1 MERAFFGA
9 LDVVLSKLCYF
20 LRKLCYSKCFSLC
33 SFAEFNDRIMVT
45 RIKTISAIIFSLV
58 SALCANAQMPDFSGS
73 ISLKTPGNPA
83 ETFSLDG
90 PLSGELSAAADL
102 PLSITRKIYEKD
114 DAVVVELTITATDL
128 IYYNI
133 GQSLHTGFGYGDC
146 LFYMPG
152 FWYRDNMRSPAS
164 APSFRTSDS
173 WAVREDRLS
182 APLTGIYDKATGE
195 YCTVLRIEESGCD
208 AQPCHTAGEVILS
221 GETSVGYTGFND
233 NGGKADIVFGF
244 PYREEPKSYIRK
256 LTLAPDVCSFS
267 RLDAGESHNVVWE
280 IRKGR
285 SASWSDFIADVW
297 EYSYD
302 RLVPDPVEAVHTP
315 EEAKAILSE
324 YFTQSYVGSH
334 PLKYYSGVGLR
345 TADCKPNGKAEVGF
359 IGRVLLNA
367 FNALEYGYE
376 QSRKDLVA
384 QAESV
389 FSSYLEN
396 GFTSGGLF
404 REDVDFGKDPDGA
417 ESGIYSIRRQSEGV
431 CAVLTYLDYEKNAG
445 RRHPEW
451 ESRIRTVLDRFLLLQ
466 GEDGSFPRK
475 FSDALDV
482 KDPSGGS
489 TSSAVLP
496 LAMGYRYFRDR
507 DYLAAAELAAGYLE
521 KELIAKA
528 DYFSSTLDANCE
540 DKEASLYTSTAMYY
554 MCLVEKNKAMQKH
567 YADLC
572 LESAFFA
579 LSWYYLWDVP
589 FAQGQMLGD
598 VGFRSRGWGN
608 VSVENNHIDVF
619 IFEFADVLDF
629 LAEKYDEPRF
639 SSFTE
644 VIRTSMLQLLPE
656 AGSMYDIA
664 KEGYCPEVVQHTAWD
679 YGKNGKGFY
688 NDIFAPGWTVASLW
702 QMLTPGRAENYFK
715 NQR

>member
-1 MERAFFGA
+1 
-9 LDVVLSKLCYF
+9 
-20 LRKLCYSKCFSLC
+20 
-33 SFAEFNDRIMVT
+33 
-45 RIKTISAIIFSLV
+45 
-58 SALCANAQMPDFSGS
+58 MPDFSGS

-83 ETFSLDG
+83 RTFSVTG
-90 PLSGELSAAADL
+90 PLSGKLSSDRSL
-102 PLSITRKIYEKD
+102 PLSVSRETYEKD
-114 DAVVVELTITATDL
+114 GAVMVELTVTASDL

-133 GQSLHTGFGYGDC
+133 GQSLHTGFGYEDC

-152 FWYRDNMRSPAS
+152 FWYRDNMRSPES
-164 APSFRTSDS
+164 APSFHTSDS
-173 WAVREDRLS
+173 WKVREDRLS
-182 APLTGIYDKATGE
+182 TPLTGIYNKATGE
-195 YCTVLRIEESGCD
+195 YWTVLRIEDSGCD
-208 AQPCHTAGEVILS
+208 AQPCHTTGEVILS
-221 GETSVGYTGFND
+221 GETSVGYTGFNN
-233 NGGKADIVFGF
+233 NGGNADIEFGF

-256 LTLAPDVCSFS
+256 LTLANPVCSFI
-267 RLDAGESHNVVWE
+267 RLDAGESRKTVWE
-280 IRKGR
+280 IRKGK
-285 SASWSDFIADVW
+285 AGSWPEFIARVW

-302 RLVPDPVEAVHTP
+302 RLSPESVGDVHTP
-315 EEAKAILSE
+315 EEAKAILSK
-324 YFTQSYVGSH
+324 YFTQSYVGDY

-367 FNALEYGYE
+367 FNALEYGNAN
-376 QSRKDLVA
+376 SREDLVS

-389 FSSYLEN
+389 FGSYLEN

-404 REDVDFGKDPDGA
+404 REDVDFGKDPKGK
-417 ESGIYSIRRQSEGV
+417 ESGIYSIRRQSEGI
-431 CAVLTYLDYEKNAG
+431 CAMLTYLDYEKNAG

-451 ESRIRTVLDRFLLLQ
+451 ESRIRTLLDRFLVLQ
-466 GEDGSFPRK
+466 REDGSFPRK
-475 FSDALDV
+475 FDDALTV

-496 LAMGYRYFRDR
+496 LAMGYRYFKDK
-507 DYLAAAELAAGYLE
+507 DYLAAAEHAAGYLE
-521 KELIAKA
+521 KELIAKG

-554 MCLVEKNKAMQKH
+554 MCLVEKNKDMQRH

-572 LESAFFA
+572 LESAYFA

-598 VGFRSRGWGN
+598 VGFKSRGWGN

-629 LAEKYDEPRF
+629 LAERYDEPRF
-639 SSFTE
+639 AEFTD

-656 AGSMYDIA
+656 EGSMYDIA
-664 KEGYCPEVVQHTAWD
+664 KKGYCPEVVQHTAWD

-702 QMLTPGRAENYFK
+702 QMLSPGRAENYFK
-715 NQR
+715 K